1 MTSQIKHIIWD
12 WNGTLF
18 GDGRALI
25 ESTIDAFAS
34 AWPCNAREI
43 SVAPHPAHLRVL
55 RETRGPSSDGR
66 RARNAGPPV
75 PSRLQEPARAYRP
88 LSTGARGTGTV
99 APGRGRQSSLSM
111 HPHGQL
117 AHLVH
122 GNDISHFFPLI
133 EGWSSGDLG
142 DKSPH
147 LIRHLTRLR
156 INPAEALLIG
166 DGVDDA
172 KAALGCGV
180 SCVLY

>member
-1 MTSQIKHIIWD
+1 MHHTQ
-12 WNGTLF
+12 
-18 GDGRALI
+18 
-25 ESTIDAFAS
+25 
-34 AWPCNAREI
+34 PI
-43 SVAPHPAHLRVL
+43 SVFYERLAGRPLTDAEQEMLDHQFHL
-55 RETRGPSSDGR
+55 
-66 RARNAGPPV
+66 
-75 PSRLQEPARAYRP
+75 AYRSRRERIG
-88 LSTGARGTGTV
+88 LSPQACEALELWHRAGD
-99 APGRGRQSSLSM
+99 RQSSLSM

-122 GNDISHFFPLI
+122 RNDISHFFPLI
-133 EGWSSGDLG
+133 EGWSSGDPG

-147 LIRHLTRLR
+147 LIRYLTRLR